1 MIGRMKVF
9 SDAAANVSPLET
21 WLREETS
28 PSTPSPAADSA
39 APAAV
44 SAQAPASL
52 YDSAEGLL
60 NLDVWNGAPPEA
72 RSLATSSVA
81 RSDARDWAEHVIEPL
96 LR

>member
-1 MIGRMKVF
+1 MKIL
-9 SDAAANVSPLET
+9 SDAANVSPLET

-28 PSTPSPAADSA
+28 ASAPSHAADSA

-44 SAQAPASL
+44 AAQAPAGL

-60 NLDVWNGAPPEA
+60 NLDVWNGASPDA
-72 RSLATSSVA
+72 RVLVTSSA
-81 RSDARDWAEHVIEPL
+81 SRSDARDWAEHVIEPL

>member
-1 MIGRMKVF
+1 MKIS
-9 SDAAANVSPLET
+9 SDAANVSPLDT

-28 PSTPSPAADSA
+28 PSTPSSVTDSA
-39 APAAV
+39 APVTV
-44 SAQAPASL
+44 SAHAPAGL

-60 NLDVWNGAPPEA
+60 NLDVWNGASPETRA
-72 RSLATSSVA
+72 LTTVSAAT